1 MLHGMR
7 ARLLFAALMLAGS
20 AGASSA
26 TAQAPIAFASD
37 LDCEGRQARFGVAGD
52 VPTFEIGGQRYG
64 MAQTGRQEGVTT
76 YRSADGSI
84 TFLSRG
90 RSGLLVEPGDRRVN
104 CSPVSAGRRML
115 QSPAGATDSLDGGWR
130 VRSIADAPVPAG
142 VTITME
148 FGADGRISGRS
159 GCNRYTGSFAYAGET
174 LTLSPLAGTRM
185 ACPPPQMEAEQRFHA
200 AVAQVTRVQLSDNR
214 ELVLSGSA
222 GPLFVLDRTH

>member
-1 MLHGMR
+1 
-7 ARLLFAALMLAGS
+7 
-20 AGASSA
+20 
-26 TAQAPIAFASD
+26 
-37 LDCEGRQARFGVAGD
+37 
-52 VPTFEIGGQRYG
+52 
-64 MAQTGRQEGVTT
+64 
-76 YRSADGSI
+76 
-84 TFLSRG
+84 
-90 RSGLLVEPGDRRVN
+90 
-104 CSPVSAGRRML
+104 ML

-148 FGADGRISGRS
+148 FGTDGRISGRS

-185 ACPPPQMEAEQRFHA
+185 ACSPPQMEAEQRFHA

-214 ELVLSGSA
+214 ELVLSGSG